1 MRIILGVLALT
12 GMAAAHEGHEH
23 GTSTGTLTGE
33 IVDITCLMDHGS
45 RGASHSACA
54 QKCIA
59 KGLPVGLL
67 VGDKLYLVIL
77 GSHDSPNETLA
88 PLAGKMVT
96 MTGAITQQ
104 HGLRVIDM
112 ESVAPA
118 KTASN

>member
-1 MRIILGVLALT
+1 MRIIIGVLALT
-12 GMAAAHEGHEH
+12 STVAAHEGHEH
-23 GTSTGTLTGE
+23 GSGSGTLTGE
-33 IVDITCLMDHGS
+33 VVDITCLVDHGS
-45 RGASHSACA
+45 KGAQHSTCA

-77 GSHDSPNETLA
+77 GSHDSPNATLA

-96 MTGAITQQ
+96 MTGAISQQ
-104 HGLRVIDM
+104 HGVRVIDM

-118 KTASN
+118 KASSN